1 MEHTE
6 QLLLEVLREIS
17 QSNQQLSKT
26 LETSI
31 NLVNENQQNTKIL
44 LPIAIDIFETLSKKS
59 EWTEQEI
66 DWYTGLKSALESQK
80 KIRNPI
86 KNKWIYPFSIQF
98 YPFRRVRN
106 NPIFGSFFMFG
117 GKSNRTQYPSQV
129 NKVFL
134 LQSSANNHAKPSQQF
149 L

>member
-6 QLLLEVLREIS
+6 QLLIEVLREIS

-66 DWYTGLKSALESQK
+66 DWYTGLKSALGIPEENPES
-80 KIRNPI
+80 
-86 KNKWIYPFSIQF
+86 S
-98 YPFRRVRN
+98 
-106 NPIFGSFFMFG
+106 
-117 GKSNRTQYPSQV
+117 
-129 NKVFL
+129 
-134 LQSSANNHAKPSQQF
+134 
-149 L
+149 